1 MILSWL
7 GRYCLN
13 FFFFNVGLNVKLHQG
28 WCLLEEAFVL
38 QRPGDCLYAPI
49 CALPWNY
56 TELMFHPRVSFSR
69 HPSSVHCCDGVQPL
83 GSPLH
88 LPLLNIITAT
98 Q

>member
-1 MILSWL
+1 MILTWL

-13 FFFFNVGLNVKLHQG
+13 FFNVGLNVKVHQG
-28 WCLLEEAFVL
+28 WCLLEEVCVL
-38 QRPGDCLYAPI
+38 QPPGDCLYAPT
-49 CALPWNY
+49 CALPGNY
-56 TELMFHPRVSFSR
+56 TELMFHPHISFSQ

-88 LPLLNIITAT
+88 LSLLSVIAAT